1 MKSREREK
9 NGSIEENKLKTHNKT
24 DKKPLQ

>member
-9 NGSIEENKLKTHNKT
+9 NRRKKEEGGRGEGGSEG
-24 DKKPLQ
+24 DKMS